1 MIMKSKKTVLSHFN
15 NKNARALVKALLLG
29 LFALNRNVKAQN
41 VLAPSPQSPDQTPTA
56 VQQTSE
62 MDVFVSN
69 QTQTGSQ
76 PFQWEALTLRP
87 HPFYQFLYGDGIQ
100 NGPGTSFNTT
110 IQEISLGAL
119 LEMGSHWTL
128 DYSPVWTVYSNN
140 HFQNAFGQ
148 AVKLVGGTA
157 YNDWVFGISQGYTD
171 SSSPSV
177 ETATQTRQKTYN
189 TAVNAA
195 YTMNSKMSLNLAV
208 NQNFVSADQFSSYKE
223 WSTLDWLN
231 YQFWPRLNAAVGVG
245 GGYDNEDASP
255 DMTFEQLQG
264 RVNWRATDKISFQ
277 LHGGVEDRQFLS
289 GGAADLINPVFDAV
303 IQYQP
308 FEQTKISLTGERIVA
323 ASYLQGNQVTEST
336 GVSAGLNQRLVKKL
350 FLDLSG
356 GYQTVKYISSGS
368 SVSNRKDDYDY
379 LNAQLSCAF
388 LKRGT
393 IAVFYQISQDASS
406 QAGYS
411 FTSHQ
416 VGFSIGC
423 RY

>member
-1 MIMKSKKTVLSHFN
+1 MKSNKRVLPRLNRSNTCVLIKT
-15 NKNARALVKALLLG
+15 LLLG
-29 LFALNRNVKAQN
+29 LFALNRQVKAQE
-41 VLAPSPQSPDQTPTA
+41 VLAPPPSAPDQTPTA
-56 VQQTSE
+56 MQQVNE
-62 MDVFVSN
+62 MDVFASP
-69 QTQTGSQ
+69 QPTEAQ
-76 PFQWEALTLRP
+76 PFHWKSLTLRP
-87 HPFYQFLYGDGIQ
+87 HPFYQFLYADGVQTGTNQLANTIIQ
-100 NGPGTSFNTT
+100 
-110 IQEISLGAL
+110 QISPGAL

-128 DYSPVWTVYSNN
+128 DYSPLWSVYSNN
-140 HFQNAFGQ
+140 KFQNTFGQ
-148 AVKLVGGTA
+148 AVRLVGGTA
-157 YNDWVFGISQGYTD
+157 YNDWIFGISQGYTD

-177 ETATQTRQKTYN
+177 ETAAQTRQEIYN
-189 TAVNAA
+189 TAVNAS
-195 YTMNSKMSLNLAV
+195 YTMNSKMSLDLAA

-289 GGAADLINPVFDAV
+289 GGAGNLINPLFDAT

-308 FEQTKISLTGERIVA
+308 FEHTRISLTGQRVVS
-323 ASYLQGNQVTEST
+323 ASYLQANQVTENT
-336 GVSAGLNQRLVKKL
+336 GVSAGLNQRLLGKI

-356 GYQTVKYISSGS
+356 GYQTVKYIASGTS
-368 SVSNRKDDYDY
+368 ASARTDDYDY
-379 LNAQLSCAF
+379 LNAQLSCTF
-388 LKRGT
+388 LRRGT
-393 IAVFYQISQDASS
+393 IAAFYQISRNDST

-416 VGFSIGC
+416 VGFSIAF